1 MKAHSKIGIIG
12 CGNMGSAIARRLK
25 AHYQLWAFDKDKS
38 KLKNL
43 KSIHIAQNN
52 IDLVNKVDTVILAVK
67 PQDFD
72 ATLREIKNAVDD
84 RLVISIAAG
93 ISTAY
98 IKKILGKGRVVRI
111 MPNMPAKIG
120 KGLSCLCKGTCAS
133 DEDLAF
139 SQELFERM
147 GRSLII
153 DENMMNAATAVSGSG
168 PGYYF
173 DRVEYRLEEYK
184 KNPEKFLKDFNT
196 ELMKAAQHVGFSHQ
210 QAEFLAVTTGTASNV
225 YLKEIKISP
234 SEAKKQ
240 ITSKRGTT
248 EAGLEALHK
257 TGGTLI
263 EAVKA
268 ALKRAKELAKKE

>member
-1 MKAHSKIGIIG
+1 MKPHRKIGIIG
-12 CGNMGSAIARRLK
+12 CGNMGFAIAERLK
-25 AHYQLWAFDKDKS
+25 AHYQLWVFDKDKS
-38 KLKNL
+38 KLENL
-43 KSIHIAQNN
+43 KSIHTAKNN

-72 ATLREIKNAVDD
+72 AILSGIKNAVSD

-98 IKKILGKGRVVRI
+98 IKKILGKVRVIRV

-120 KGLSCLCKGTCAS
+120 QGLSCLCKGSFAS
-133 DEDLAF
+133 DEDMSF
-139 SQELFERM
+139 SKELFERV
-147 GRSLII
+147 GKSLII

-196 ELMKAAQHVGFSHQ
+196 ELMKAAQNVGFSHQ

-257 TGGTLI
+257 TGGSLI